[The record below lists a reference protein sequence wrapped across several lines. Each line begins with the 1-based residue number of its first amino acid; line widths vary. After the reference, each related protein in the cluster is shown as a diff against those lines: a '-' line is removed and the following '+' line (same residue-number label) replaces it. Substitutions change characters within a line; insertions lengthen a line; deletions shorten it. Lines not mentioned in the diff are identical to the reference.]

1 MAEPEPCADEWTV
14 VQRDKGRKRGN
25 RRQTTHRHSRGGK
38 TAGVPAVQVDA
49 SRAALASDPVGEPEI
64 QRAVLQMRRS
74 VESMQSSAVAQHA
87 VEMVQKLEVPQ
98 EIVCYGIGDIVNSR
112 IARLQLSL
120 ALFIA
125 SNVGLDRSAVSFY
138 DPVLTLSLIHI

>member
-49 SRAALASDPVGEPEI
+49 SALA
-64 QRAVLQMRRS
+64 
-74 VESMQSSAVAQHA
+74 ESERHDWVRLLLRLSAI
-87 VEMVQKLEVPQ
+87 L
-98 EIVCYGIGDIVNSR
+98 
-112 IARLQLSL
+112 ARTGNVDDMSLSL
-120 ALFIA
+120 VICYHVVTMHLH
-125 SNVGLDRSAVSFY
+125 LLRDRIM
-138 DPVLTLSLIHI
+138 TGR